1 MSDEVGGAI
10 LVTLRVKMEAAVGIE
25 DDGRLNAQI
34 RVGDVSVV
42 SMAPDF
48 SDETASVVS
57 FFWELQ
63 VHNYDGTWSTWVHR
77 QFDSNDDAFAYVALR
92 KDLDRFRAVR
102 YSADRVVDQN
112 GANI

>member
-42 SMAPDF
+42 SIASD
-48 SDETASVVS
+48 SGDETTETISS
-57 FFWELQ
+57 FWELQ
-63 VHNYDGTWSTWVHR
+63 VHNYDGTWSAWVQR
-77 QFDSNDDAFAYVALR
+77 QFDSNDDALAYVAQR